1 MADEQPAASPAVPTT
16 QKSWRVVRSSN
27 EPAKALVFGDVPVP
41 TKLKKG
47 EILVKV
53 QAVALNPV

>member
-1 MADEQPAASPAVPTT
+1 MTDAQPAAKKLPTT
-16 QKSWRVVRSSN
+16 QKSWRVLKSGK
-27 EPAKALVFGDVPVP
+27 PAEALALADTPVP

-53 QAVALNPV
+53 QAAALNPV

>member
-1 MADEQPAASPAVPTT
+1 MADTQTTAAKELPTT
-16 QKSWRVVRSSN
+16 QKSWRVLKSGK
-27 EPAKALVFGDVPVP
+27 PADALALAETPVP

-53 QAVALNPV
+53 QAAALNPV